1 MVGVSRVGGDRG
13 NMNDSECECSVCN
26 IFWERVSQGYHGGDF
41 FVNKL
46 LIEEKN
52 GIQTNGVAT
61 NRFCCLLRWMQLQFD
76 VYVYAF
82 MGSKK

>member
-46 LIEEKN
+46 LIEEKWDTDKRGCN
-52 GIQTNGVAT
+52 KSVLLSVAV
-61 NRFCCLLRWMQLQFD
+61 D
-76 VYVYAF
+76 AVAI
-82 MGSKK
+82 